1 MSHGPTHYE
10 VLRIARDASAQDVRT
25 AYRRAA
31 QLHHPDRAGAGSQEA
46 MARVNE
52 AYAVLSHPQRRA
64 SYDQW
69 MLARDA
75 RRRADAAAAAAQP
88 TRLEEGKAWGLVAAT
103 AAVALLV
110 VGTVLFKAGLPSLTG
125 GARPLSQA
133 GAAR

>member
-1 MSHGPTHYE
+1 MSNGPTHYE
-10 VLRIARDASAQDVRT
+10 VLRIARDASAQDVRL

-31 QLHHPDRAGAGSQEA
+31 QQHHPDRAGPGSQEA

-88 TRLEEGKAWGLVAAT
+88 NRFEEGKAWGLVAAT

-110 VGTVLFKAGLPSLTG
+110 VGTVLLKAGLPSLPS
-125 GARPLSQA
+125 GARTTLQA
-133 GAAR
+133 GAGR